1 MDYFDPKFDCICIL
15 YGGLDAWPI
24 NTEIP
29 GMTLL
34 FVEKGMS
41 NSMVFHCI
49 SKLIFDNLLWAWG
62 AQTHPGTAGCQIS
75 DIWNLFCRGGR
86 VSINIPWKLYSERQ
100 SSCPLGD

>member
-1 MDYFDPKFDCICIL
+1 MGVAGKYVRIILSPNLVIFSCIWIL
-15 YGGLDAWPI
+15 YRGLDAWPI

-75 DIWNLFCRGGR
+75 IL
-86 VSINIPWKLYSERQ
+86 IIEI
-100 SSCPLGD
+100 